1 MPKVVS
7 QFKVPVVIMHIKG
20 TPKNMQANPVYE
32 ALIPEIVDYLRE
44 STRGLALNQ
53 ELLKDKI
60 IIDPDRFWEDL

>member
-1 MPKVVS
+1 MVS

-32 ALIPEIVDYLRE
+32 ALIPEIMDYLRE
-44 STRGLALNQ
+44 SIRLAV
-53 ELLKDKI
+53 ESGIAEDKI